1 MYNEPSMSR
10 KKLIVVGLDLAGS
23 PKRPTGFCLL
33 RGSEAETSD
42 LFADEEILDA
52 VRSSAPALVAI
63 DAPLNLPPGRTSIHE
78 RNDSHY
84 RACDLELRRRRI
96 PFFPITLGPMRSL
109 TERGIRL
116 RGEIESAG
124 IRTIEM
130 YPGGAQDVW
139 GIPRARRDR
148 AGLRRGLG
156 RLGLKGLRKDAS
168 DHELDA
174 ATGALVGRDFL
185 DGRAEVYGNFEEGAI
200 VMPAAPR
207 AVRKG
212 SAGTA
217 SGPVVSGGRPSGS
230 RAAGRGIRPG
240 PGHRGTRR

>member
-1 MYNEPSMSR
+1 MSDPYGGTDVAIE
-10 KKLIVVGLDLAGS
+10 LSAVVGLDLAGS

-33 RGSEAETSD
+33 RGWDAETSD
-42 LFADEEILDA
+42 LLSDAEILDA
-52 VRSSAPALVAI
+52 VRRAAPVLVAI

-84 RACDLELRRRRI
+84 RVCDLELRRRHI

-116 RGEIESAG
+116 RQKIEKLN
-124 IRTIEM
+124 IRVIEM

-148 AGLRRGLG
+148 AGLKRGLR
-156 RLGLKGLRKDAS
+156 RLGLKGLRNDAS

-185 DGRAEVYGNFEEGAI
+185 AGRAEVYGNFEEGAI
-200 VMPAAPR
+200 VMPAAR
-207 AVRKG
+207 
-212 SAGTA
+212 
-217 SGPVVSGGRPSGS
+217 
-230 RAAGRGIRPG
+230 
-240 PGHRGTRR
+240 TR